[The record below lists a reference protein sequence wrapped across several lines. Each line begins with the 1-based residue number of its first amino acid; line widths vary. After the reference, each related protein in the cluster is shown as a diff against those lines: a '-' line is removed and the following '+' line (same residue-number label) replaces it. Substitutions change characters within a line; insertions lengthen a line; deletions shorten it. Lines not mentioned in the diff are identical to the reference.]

1 MNFKNQGNEYFNKQN
16 YGNAID
22 FYKKAISSL
31 KLSSKFKEVL
41 SQTNI
46 ENIKIECFNNIA
58 ICYLV
63 KQKEYNKVIDYT
75 QYSLDLQ
82 RKNYKALYIRSKAL
96 KKLSRW
102 EEAMECIKEVSQV
115 YFYHFL

>member
-1 MNFKNQGNEYFNKQN
+1 MRDALAHKSQGNDYFNRQN
-16 YGNAID
+16 YSIAVD
-22 FYKKAISSL
+22 YYKKALSSL
-31 KLSSKFKEVL
+31 KLSPKFKEVL

-75 QYSLDLQ
+75 QLSLDLQ

-102 EEAMECIKEVSQV
+102 EEAMDCIKEVI
-115 YFYHFL
+115 LK